1 MPLDHYITLGRSGL
15 RVSPFCLGTMTFGE
29 ELGWGSSVEES
40 QQIIDRFIEL
50 GGNFFDTANVYT
62 KSHSEKIIGDHVGR
76 HSARRDRLVIATKF
90 SGNLYPGDPNGGGSG
105 RKSIIAACESSLR
118 RLQTDYIDL
127 YWLHNWDVHTPIE
140 ETMAALEN
148 LVRSGKVRY
157 LGVSDTP
164 AWKVVEANLTARFRG
179 WSAFIGLQIEY
190 SLLQRTV
197 EQELVPMAL
206 ELGLGITPWSPLKSG
221 VLSGKYTRH
230 NAGQIKAD
238 RGIFADPFLT
248 EKTYAIVD
256 ELQIIA
262 KAHQST
268 VARIALAWVRAQ
280 PGVTST
286 IIGARRLAQLED
298 NLKALDIKLSAEEFG
313 RLDALTKP
321 TLGFPQSMQ
330 PWFPS
335 IHHGGTSVN
344 GVFAPTSPF
353 GVAKGDKIY

>member
-1 MPLDHYITLGRSGL
+1 
-15 RVSPFCLGTMTFGE
+15 
-29 ELGWGSSVEES
+29 
-40 QQIIDRFIEL
+40 
-50 GGNFFDTANVYT
+50 
-62 KSHSEKIIGDHVGR
+62 
-76 HSARRDRLVIATKF
+76 
-90 SGNLYPGDPNGGGSG
+90 
-105 RKSIIAACESSLR
+105 
-118 RLQTDYIDL
+118 
-127 YWLHNWDVHTPIE
+127 
-140 ETMAALEN
+140 
-148 LVRSGKVRY
+148 
-157 LGVSDTP
+157 
-164 AWKVVEANLTARFRG
+164 
-179 WSAFIGLQIEY
+179 
-190 SLLQRTV
+190 
-197 EQELVPMAL
+197 
-206 ELGLGITPWSPLKSG
+206 
-221 VLSGKYTRH
+221 
-230 NAGQIKAD
+230 
-238 RGIFADPFLT
+238 
-248 EKTYAIVD
+248 VD

-313 RLDALTKP
+313 RLDVLTKP